1 MGTIITSFPAN
12 STCKSAPV
20 FSASNTRINCNTLI
34 STDRSRVLMFPI
46 TLLREKTKVPLSVW
60 CIRKAHVK
68 WSVSLVCSTPQ
79 QYRLHHLIQPAR
91 RHRCLKKNTI
101 ITTTSSTELFSSD
114 VFYTGGEIISN
125 LQVDKL
131 RCRIMKQLP
140 PCYPVDWRRKSGLSP
155 VLSATDTPI
164 SSHAQS
170 LCTAKK

>member
-79 QYRLHHLIQPAR
+79 RYRLHHLIQPACR
-91 RHRCLKKNTI
+91 LCSHRCLKKNTI
-101 ITTTSSTELFSSD
+101 ITTTYSTELFSSD

-140 PCYPVDWRRKSGLSP
+140 PCYPVD
-155 VLSATDTPI
+155 
-164 SSHAQS
+164 
-170 LCTAKK
+170 